1 VSPEPLELKP
11 LVEEVVESFAPLAGA
26 RGATVTTAHAGDAVA
41 LADRD
46 SLRQVLLNL
55 LDNAVKYGPVGQ
67 TITVGTGVAR
77 DGRAQISVDDQ
88 GNGIAARDKAR
99 IWEPF
104 RRLDRAVEA
113 GISGNG
119 IGLAVVRELVLA
131 QGGSI
136 AVHDAAGGGASFV
149 VTLRESTRGVAPNGQ
164 TATPGSFQT
173 EPSAAHSL
181 IQ

>member
-1 VSPEPLELKP
+1 MGGEKRHRIASGDTGD
-11 LVEEVVESFAPLAGA
+11 GA
-26 RGATVTTAHAGDAVA
+26 DRLLLRRR
-41 LADRD
+41 LADRLERSGD
-46 SLRQVLLNL
+46 RF
-55 LDNAVKYGPVGQ
+55 
-67 TITVGTGVAR
+67 
-77 DGRAQISVDDQ
+77 DDQ

-119 IGLAVVRELVLA
+119 IGLAVVRELVLP

-149 VTLRESTRGVAPNGQ
+149 VTLRESARGVAPNGQ
-164 TATPGSFQT
+164 TAAPGSFQT
-173 EPSAAHSL
+173 EPPPAHSL
-181 IQ
+181 VQ